1 MSENLIEERVVASE
15 LRRLFN
21 EGRYYERVLSGELA
35 ERIRMDK
42 PTKGTLHTPVG
53 TRSQSVEYYDQEGQR
68 VAVVHQYLLP
78 DGTLGASGR
87 PDPKML
93 LVGNVLY
100 KIAIE

>member
-1 MSENLIEERVVASE
+1 MRASASE
-15 LRRLFN
+15 LQRLFN
-21 EGRYYERVLSGELA
+21 AGRYYERVLDGELVA
-35 ERIRMDK
+35 RIRIDRDA
-42 PTKGTLHTPVG
+42 PERDYLPVG
-53 TRSQSVEYYDQEGQR
+53 TRSQTVQYFAQDGQR

-78 DGTLGASGR
+78 DGTLGASGK